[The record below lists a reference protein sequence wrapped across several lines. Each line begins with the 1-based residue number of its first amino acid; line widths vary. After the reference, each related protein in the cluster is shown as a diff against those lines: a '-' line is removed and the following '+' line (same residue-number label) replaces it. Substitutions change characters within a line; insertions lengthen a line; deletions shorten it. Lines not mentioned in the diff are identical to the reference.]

1 MEKFSPQDPTGSITQ
16 GGAMTGNQ
24 GGVTKRMAP
33 LGEQL
38 GFSQYSIPKS
48 MLGDSFYKLAWLSGV
63 LLV

>member
-1 MEKFSPQDPTGSITQ
+1 
-16 GGAMTGNQ
+16 MTGNQ